1 MDVAETQAQGTT
13 DHGEISHQVQNR
25 LLHID
30 TQMTH
35 IRAQVERLITEAST
49 SSSQFTVLTGCEFS
63 AAQELLVV
71 ATEEGNSSIREWCG
85 QKNVEDSGAQP
96 GTKCR

>member
-49 SSSQFTVLTGCEFS
+49 SSSQFTVLLRHMTDPQPLQGVHERLV
-63 AAQELLVV
+63 ALL
-71 ATEEGNSSIREWCG
+71 
-85 QKNVEDSGAQP
+85 
-96 GTKCR
+96 